1 METFAVHRTLKP
13 ATETREYALLRIRAA
28 SVLDGPAPRLAV
40 VLVLD
45 ASGSMAGEPITQ
57 VIQSTKRLAEILG
70 DTDSLGV
77 VSFAAGA
84 ETVAPLQT
92 LTRQARHDVQSAAA
106 RITAGGGTNMSGGM
120 AHGALLYPARG
131 DDERQVMIVLSD
143 GQPNIGASTP
153 ELLSAEAKRIR
164 ERGVS
169 ISTLGF
175 GKHHS
180 DDVMVA
186 LADAGG
192 GRYAFINDPRLAAQN
207 FARALGAQRDVVAE
221 SVSLTLT
228 PGEGVEILRVFG
240 DPPTSFGSGG
250 LKVGL
255 QDMVM
260 GDELNVVVELK
271 LRAPEREGPWVALG
285 ATLTGRAT
293 GTREAIALPMHVTIA
308 VAQDGGGEFEPV
320 AVVASAVALAD
331 DTRARARACAER
343 KDFRGA
349 VALLKEARQALID
362 TPGYRKGSDDPLD
375 DAVESLTDE
384 ITALEK
390 TPTENEYNE
399 YKKAARDYLDF
410 GQSGTK
416 TRGSSNLAFQSPS
429 MMAISAKMNVIVP
442 EAYLVAVN
450 GERAGERL
458 RLVEENDIG
467 RGIGVRVRVASP
479 AVSRRH
485 ATVVFNQNDWWVID
499 MRTTNGTRHNG
510 AQVERARLA
519 HGDVIEV
526 GGTVFRFEKSGP

>member
-28 SVLDGPAPRLAV
+28 ASLDGPAPRLSV

-57 VIQSTKRLAEILG
+57 VIQSTRRLAEILG

-77 VSFAAGA
+77 VVFAAGA
-84 ETVAPLQT
+84 GTVAPLQT
-92 LTRQARHDVQSAAA
+92 LTRQARHDVQSAAS

-143 GQPNIGASTP
+143 GQPNIGAATP

-250 LKVGL
+250 LKVSL
-255 QDMVM
+255 QDLVM

-271 LRAPEREGPWVALG
+271 LRAPGREGPWVALG
-285 ATLTGRAT
+285 ATLTARAT
-293 GTREAIALPMHVTIA
+293 GTREAVTLPMDVTIA
-308 VAQDGGGEFEPV
+308 VASDGGGELEPV

-331 DTRARARACAER
+331 DTRAKARACAER

-442 EAYLVAVN
+442 EAYLVVVN

-458 RLVEENDIG
+458 RLTEENDIG
-467 RGIGVRVRVASP
+467 RGVGVKLRVHNP

-485 ATVVFNQNDWWVID
+485 ATVVFNQNDWWVVD

-519 HGDVIEV
+519 HGDAIEV
-526 GGTVFRFEKSGP
+526 GGTVFRFEKSAP